1 MWYSIL
7 SPESARSGLAASRN
21 GRGFFCIERD
31 ADYDQIARARIKK
44 AV

>member
-1 MWYSIL
+1 VVL
-7 SPESARSGLAASRN
+7 DPFAGVGPVGLAASRN
-21 GRGFFCIERD
+21 GRGFVCIERD